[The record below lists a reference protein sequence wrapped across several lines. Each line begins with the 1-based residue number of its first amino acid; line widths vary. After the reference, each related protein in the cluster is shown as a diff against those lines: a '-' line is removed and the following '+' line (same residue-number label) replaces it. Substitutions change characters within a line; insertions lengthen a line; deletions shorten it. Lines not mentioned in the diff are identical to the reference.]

1 MRRFL
6 ELIEQKENVVF
17 TFGRFNPPTTGHEKL
32 IQKVA
37 SVAGNSPFRI
47 YPSYSQN
54 QKKDP
59 LPFTLKIAY
68 MRKMYPK
75 YARNIIADKDAR
87 TAINIATKLYDE
99 GFKNVTMVVG
109 SDRVREFSSLLNTYN
124 GVEGKRHG
132 FYKFDNINV
141 VSAGERDP
149 DAEGVTGMSASKM
162 RQAAS
167 DSDFDSFSQGL
178 PRGFKDGKK
187 LYLDVRKHMGI
198 REERDMGE
206 MTDFES
212 LRDMYLTG
220 KIWNIGDLV
229 ESNGIEGRVIRK
241 GTNYLAYNDSQGKV
255 HKVWL
260 HEINLN
266 EIQKGLRRVK
276 QDPDIKGDKGTEPA
290 KYYKGVKKSVK
301 PKRDDHFE
309 RGAKMDDDNPA
320 AYTPAP
326 GDKDKSGK
334 LKKTKPSKH
343 TLKFKKMFGDDVNE
357 IAPLIGL
364 ATRAATISP
373 STYAG
378 VATAAGQAASKV
390 KKYISKK
397 MSKKKTNESDEIDE
411 RALSKSQQDRLDDL
425 ETYLGHL
432 QRVTITPSRRAEI
445 DATKKKIKKLKS
457 EFDPDSIDESWSI
470 DEMTGINVP
479 ELLKTTVFRLTHPK
493 GYRDIIA
500 KYAERV
506 KQTTGQPSN
515 GAILSDIA
523 TQFGFDRVK
532 PVQMYINKLVKKG
545 RLPQELAAEYEGQ
558 DMEEDFQL
566 DEKIAGLVTK
576 SKKSKVAYGILK
588 KVYDRGMAAWRTG
601 HRPGTTPQQW
611 AFARVNSFL
620 TGGGARKA
628 DADLW
633 TKAKA
638 SKASKKEELELDEAK
653 FSNSMVDKLKKAYE
667 PMRGKKINP
676 TPLMKIFDKIDSN
689 KEGLIQLY
697 KADIPFVSMMAM
709 SRLMLKHNMKAD
721 EINKLGKIRREDFVL
736 DEKYD
741 SDKFFGGKG
750 TPEQRTQ
757 LLKLQNK
764 ALRALGGSPK
774 QKEIKK
780 EIDALR
786 KKIGMKVSEELEL
799 DIQTWYE
806 SVDTRMQYQLDHGDD
821 WWWKM
826 NEVHDK
832 MLEKLGLDEGCSIDD
847 DETPKQRMTM
857 KEFALRNVWG
867 EIDEA
872 AEYDGRPV
880 KLNNPTRG
888 DRKKYKVYVKNDKGN
903 VVKVEFGDPNMEIKR
918 DDPGR
923 RKSFRARHNCD
934 NPGPKYKAR
943 YWSCKF
949 WEKGKSVTDLMKG

>member
-59 LPFTLKIAY
+59 LPFPLKIAY

-87 TAINIATKLYDE
+87 TAINIAVKLYDE

-109 SDRVREFSSLLNTYN
+109 SDRVREFSSLLNNYN

-149 DAEGVTGMSASKM
+149 DAEGVEGMSASKM

-229 ESNGIEGRVIRK
+229 EANGIEGRVIRK

-276 QDPDIKGDKGTEPA
+276 QDPDIKGDPGTEPA

-343 TLKFKKMFGDDVNE
+343 TLKYKKMFGDDVNE
-357 IAPLIGL
+357 VAPALVGL

-373 STYAG
+373 QTYAG
-378 VATAAGQAASKV
+378 AAAAAGQAMSKA
-390 KKYISKK
+390 KEFISKK
-397 MSKKKTNESDEIDE
+397 MSKKKKTNESDEMDE
-411 RALSKSQQDRLDDL
+411 RTLTKSQQDRLDDL
-425 ETYLGHL
+425 EAFLGHL
-432 QRVTITPSRRAEI
+432 QRLRTPRKAEI
-445 DATKKKIKKLKS
+445 EATKKKIAKLKS
-457 EFDPDSIDESWSI
+457 EFDPDDLDESWSI

-479 ELLKTTVFRLTHPK
+479 ELIRTTIHRLTHPK
-493 GYRDIIA
+493 GYDKMIQKYIQDVGMEKGKSGHQDSNASILADVA
-500 KYAERV
+500 K
-506 KQTTGQPSN
+506 
-515 GAILSDIA
+515 L
-523 TQFGFDRVK
+523 FGLDRPK
-532 PVQMYINKLVKKG
+532 PLQMYVNKLVKKG
-545 RLPQELAAEYEGQ
+545 RLPQELAAEYEGK

-566 DEKIAGLVTK
+566 DEKIEGLVKK
-576 SKKSKVAYGILK
+576 SKKSGVPYGILK
-588 KVYDRGMAAWRTG
+588 KVYNRGMAAWRTG

-633 TKAKA
+633 
-638 SKASKKEELELDEAK
+638 SKASAAKKAKKEEISETIEDELGEKYNLYHSTFSGAMQHAYDYAK
-653 FSNSMVDKLKKAYE
+653 KKLGVTVDKRE
-667 PMRGKKINP
+667 
-676 TPLMKIFDKIDSN
+676 IDSKVATGPKKPSEGKTN
-689 KEGLIQLY
+689 KY
-697 KADIPFVSMMAM
+697 
-709 SRLMLKHNMKAD
+709 RLK
-721 EINKLGKIRREDFVL
+721 
-736 DEKYD
+736 
-741 SDKFFGGKG
+741 GKG
-750 TPEQRTQ
+750 GN
-757 LLKLQNK
+757 LQIQVYNK
-764 ALRALGGSPK
+764 GGSKPFELNMY
-774 QKEIKK
+774 KE
-780 EIDALR
+780 EFT
-786 KKIGMKVSEELEL
+786 EES
-799 DIQTWYE
+799 IQTWYE
-806 SVDTRMQYQLDHGDD
+806 SVDTRMKYQLDHGDD

-847 DETPKQRMTM
+847 DTPKIRMTM

-888 DRKKYKVYVKNDKGN
+888 DVKKYKVYVRNDKGN

-918 DDPGR
+918 DDPAR

>member
-37 SVAGNSPFRI
+37 STAGSSPFRI

-132 FYKFDNINV
+132 FYKFDSINV

-229 ESNGIEGRVIRK
+229 EANGIEGRVIRK

-290 KYYKGVKKSVK
+290 KYYAKDAAGKKMSVK
-301 PKRDDHFE
+301 TKKARDKEFE
-309 RGAKMDDDNPA
+309 RRTKMSDDDPA
-320 AYTPAP
+320 VYKPAP
-326 GDKDKSGK
+326 GDLDKSGK

-343 TLKFKKMFGDDVNE
+343 THKFKKMFGEKDDEINE
-357 IAPLIGL
+357 VLPALAGL

-373 STYAG
+373 QTYAG
-378 VATAAGQAASKV
+378 AAAAAGQAVS
-390 KKYISKK
+390 
-397 MSKKKTNESDEIDE
+397 
-411 RALSKSQQDRLDDL
+411 
-425 ETYLGHL
+425 
-432 QRVTITPSRRAEI
+432 
-445 DATKKKIKKLKS
+445 
-457 EFDPDSIDESWSI
+457 
-470 DEMTGINVP
+470 
-479 ELLKTTVFRLTHPK
+479 
-493 GYRDIIA
+493 
-500 KYAERV
+500 
-506 KQTTGQPSN
+506 
-515 GAILSDIA
+515 
-523 TQFGFDRVK
+523 
-532 PVQMYINKLVKKG
+532 
-545 RLPQELAAEYEGQ
+545 
-558 DMEEDFQL
+558 
-566 DEKIAGLVTK
+566 
-576 SKKSKVAYGILK
+576 
-588 KVYDRGMAAWRTG
+588 
-601 HRPGTTPQQW
+601 
-611 AFARVNSFL
+611 
-620 TGGGARKA
+620 
-628 DADLW
+628 
-633 TKAKA
+633 KAK
-638 SKASKKEELELDEAK
+638 
-653 FSNSMVDKLKKAYE
+653 
-667 PMRGKKINP
+667 
-676 TPLMKIFDKIDSN
+676 
-689 KEGLIQLY
+689 
-697 KADIPFVSMMAM
+697 
-709 SRLMLKHNMKAD
+709 
-721 EINKLGKIRREDFVL
+721 
-736 DEKYD
+736 
-741 SDKFFGGKG
+741 
-750 TPEQRTQ
+750 
-757 LLKLQNK
+757 
-764 ALRALGGSPK
+764 
-774 QKEIKK
+774 
-780 EIDALR
+780 
-786 KKIGMKVSEELEL
+786 
-799 DIQTWYE
+799 
-806 SVDTRMQYQLDHGDD
+806 
-821 WWWKM
+821 
-826 NEVHDK
+826 
-832 MLEKLGLDEGCSIDD
+832 
-847 DETPKQRMTM
+847 
-857 KEFALRNVWG
+857 
-867 EIDEA
+867 
-872 AEYDGRPV
+872 
-880 KLNNPTRG
+880 
-888 DRKKYKVYVKNDKGN
+888 
-903 VVKVEFGDPNMEIKR
+903 
-918 DDPGR
+918 
-923 RKSFRARHNCD
+923 
-934 NPGPKYKAR
+934 
-943 YWSCKF
+943 
-949 WEKGKSVTDLMKG
+949 